1 MAEEN
6 PQPRSEEIRQRAL
19 DKRKHEDADGSEE
32 LKPKQKQKR
41 KSRGPSKILA
51 QEKMRKA
58 VELRKAGATYDSI
71 AQMVGYSDASG
82 ARKAVERAMKQM
94 IQEPA
99 LEMKTIQIERC
110 NHMLMTLWPKVQQ
123 GDERAIDSSLRIMDK
138 IDRYMGTEQ
147 AQKIDINATHTN
159 AVLVIDGDKDDYI
172 AAMKRLVGIGPDG
185 ANMEITAGPEDE
197 NIVDALV
204 VEEHPGDVTVEA
216 ATPDLAVEP
225 TQGIVE
231 EPPKRWN
238 FSVDPYQGEPT

>member
-1 MAEEN
+1 MPVEDET
-6 PQPRSEEIRQRAL
+6 PQPRGEAIRQRAL
-19 DKRKHEDADGSEE
+19 KRQREEDAKDGTKKKKRK
-32 LKPKQKQKR
+32 
-41 KSRGPSKILA
+41 RGLTTPSKILA

-99 LEMKTIQIERC
+99 LEVKTIQIERC

-123 GDERAIDSSLRIMDK
+123 GDERAIDSTLRIMDK
-138 IDRYMGTEQ
+138 IDRYMGTEE

-172 AAMKRLVGIGPDG
+172 AAMKRLAGIDPDG
-185 ANMEITAGPEDE
+185 SNSQIEAAPSDM
-197 NIVDALV
+197 IVDAV
-204 VEEHPGDVTVEA
+204 VIEDSQGEDVVIDA
-216 ATPDLAVEP
+216 P
-225 TQGIVE
+225 E
-231 EPPKRWN
+231 EPPLAAEAPAPKKFN
-238 FSVDPYQGEPT
+238 FGVDPKTPSKETKDG